1 LSTWTSFLLAFTA
14 LLPLINPI
22 GSALIFLGLVGDE
35 PALVYHQL
43 ARKIAMAT
51 FFFLVV
57 IEFLGSLLLSFFGI
71 SLPIIQ
77 LTGGLVIVATAW
89 TLLFDKDSSS
99 HSRGKHQEIGDS
111 APTEDEDLDAKV
123 FYPFTFPLTAGPGS
137 LAVMVTLSAH
147 IAGNSL
153 SDRAQAHIGIVLA
166 VIALS
171 VSVYLCYA
179 YAPKL
184 IRTVSPATVH
194 GLLRIIAF
202 ILMCIGVQ
210 IAWNGL
216 SLSVGTLMPHR

>member
-1 LSTWTSFLLAFTA
+1 LLAFTA

-35 PALVYHQL
+35 PAQVYHSL
-43 ARKIAMAT
+43 ARRIAMAT
-51 FFFLVV
+51 FVFLVV
-57 IEFLGSLLLSFFGI
+57 IEFLGSLLLNFFGI

-89 TLLFDKDSSS
+89 TLLFDKDSNS
-99 HSRGKHQEIGDS
+99 HARGKHQEIGDS
-111 APTEDEDLDAKV
+111 APAEDEDLDGKV

-147 IAGNSL
+147 VAGNGL
-153 SDRAQAHIGIVLA
+153 TVRVQDHVGIVLA

-184 IRTVSPATVH
+184 IKAVSPATVH

-216 SLSVGTLMPHR
+216 SESVGTLIPHS

>member
-1 LSTWTSFLLAFTA
+1 MLAFTA

-35 PALVYHQL
+35 PARVYHSL
-43 ARKIAMAT
+43 ARRIAMAT

-57 IEFLGSLLLSFFGI
+57 IEFLGSLLLNFFGI

-89 TLLFDKDSSS
+89 TLLFDKDSNS
-99 HSRGKHQEIGDS
+99 HAKGKRQEIGDS
-111 APTEDEDLDAKV
+111 APAEDEDLDGKV

-147 IAGNSL
+147 VAGNGL
-153 SDRAQAHIGIVLA
+153 SVRVQDHVGIVLA

-184 IRTVSPATVH
+184 IKAISPATVH

-216 SLSVGTLMPHR
+216 SESVGTLIPHT

>member
-1 LSTWTSFLLAFTA
+1 MSTWTSFLLAFTA
-14 LLPLINPI
+14 LLPLINPL
-22 GSALIFLGLVGDE
+22 GSALIFLGLVGAK
-35 PALVYHQL
+35 PAQTYHQL
-43 ARKIAMAT
+43 ARKIAIAT

-57 IEFLGSLLLSFFGI
+57 VEFGGSLLLDFFGI

-77 LTGGLVIVATAW
+77 LTGGVVIAATAW
-89 TLLFDKDSSS
+89 TLLFEKDANS
-99 HSRGKHQEIGDS
+99 HAEGKHQELAGGL
-111 APTEDEDLDAKV
+111 PDEDDNLDAKV

-147 IAGNSL
+147 ATGNRFL
-153 SDRAQAHIGIVLA
+153 DKVQEHVGITLA

-171 VSVYLCYA
+171 ASVYVCYA

-184 IRTVSPATVH
+184 IRAISPATVH

-216 SLSVGTLMPHR
+216 AQSVAKLMLH